1 MVGGLQMSNMNSN
14 NQLNIRTRFGKFI
27 SWGMSLDI
35 DVEPPTWEMFNGV
48 FTKALHFPSSL
59 VLNLQFEKR
68 HTRYKVEYEARNVSD
83 EDTLLIQSDL
93 MKYLRKEA
101 SKTKFGGYPKNFM
114 VGEAKFQLR
123 SVQTG

>member
-1 MVGGLQMSNMNSN
+1 MSNMNSN

-27 SWGMSLDI
+27 SWAMSLDVDI
-35 DVEPPTWEMFNGV
+35 EPPMWMMAHGV
-48 FTKALHFPSSL
+48 FTKPLHFPSSL
-59 VLNLQFEKR
+59 VLNLEFEKG
-68 HTRYKVEYEARNVSD
+68 HTRYIVEYEARNVSD

-101 SKTKFGGYPKNFM
+101 SKTKFGGYPKSFM

-123 SVQTG
+123 SVATR